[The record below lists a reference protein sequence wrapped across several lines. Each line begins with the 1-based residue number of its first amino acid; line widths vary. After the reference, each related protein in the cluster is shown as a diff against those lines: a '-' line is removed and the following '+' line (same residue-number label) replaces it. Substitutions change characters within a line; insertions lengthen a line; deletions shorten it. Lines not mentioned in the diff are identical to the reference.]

1 MTQITI
7 KKHELDH
14 VEEMILSLVNRKKLP
29 FKTVLMD
36 SWYATKRL
44 MGLIDNMEK
53 IYYCP
58 LKINRLVDDTGGVE
72 KYKKIGELC
81 WNESE
86 KISGKIIKVKG
97 FPRDKKVKL
106 FWATISTNRTEYIV
120 TNDLSQSSVDAVEFE
135 SQTRWKIEEFHREIK
150 QLTGIEFCQ
159 CRISQIQKNHIACAI
174 LV

>member
-1 MTQITI
+1 
-7 KKHELDH
+7 
-14 VEEMILSLVNRKKLP
+14 
-29 FKTVLMD
+29 MD
-36 SWYATKRL
+36 SWYATQRL
-44 MGLIDNMEK
+44 MALIDNMGK

-81 WNESE
+81 GNKSE
-86 KISGKIIKVKG
+86 KISGKIMKIKG

-106 FWATISTNRTEYIV
+106 FWGTVSTYITEYVV

-135 SQTRWKIEEFHREIK
+135 TQTRWEIEEFHCRIK

-159 CRISQIQKNHIACAI
+159 CHLSKIQKNHMACAM